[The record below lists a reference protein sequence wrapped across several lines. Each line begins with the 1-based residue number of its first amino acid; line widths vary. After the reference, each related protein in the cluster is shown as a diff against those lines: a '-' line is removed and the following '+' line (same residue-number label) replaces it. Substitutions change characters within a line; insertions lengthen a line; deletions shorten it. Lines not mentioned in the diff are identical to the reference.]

1 MRKPL
6 VPIDGSA
13 SSLRA
18 LAHALA
24 ESRCED
30 GAEIHLLNVQ
40 NRPMHAFPGKLVSPD
55 MIDQEL
61 RRDGDGLLDQALQAV
76 PGASK
81 ACVRHVRIG
90 YPAQEIAAAAVEFGC
105 DAVVMGTRGMG
116 AVAGLLLGSVATKV
130 VHGVALPVTLV
141 K

>member
-13 SSLRA
+13 SAVRA
-18 LAHALA
+18 LAHAVS
-24 ESRCED
+24 ESRGDSGVEL
-30 GAEIHLLNVQ
+30 HLLNVQ
-40 NRPMHAFPGKLVSPD
+40 TRPMHAFPGKLVSPD

-61 RRDGDGLLDQALQAV
+61 RREGESLLDQALQAV
-76 PGASK
+76 QASGVSF
-81 ACVRHVRIG
+81 VRHVRIG
-90 YPAQEIAAAAVEFGC
+90 QPASEIAAAAADFGC

-116 AVAGLLLGSVATKV
+116 AVGGLLLGSIATKV
-130 VHGVALPVTLV
+130 VHGVELPVTLV